1 MMTEAETK
9 AYKMISMLHD
19 EALLENVILQQRLD
33 KVSSHWFHAFA
44 YWIKRKLGFEKGYE
58 V

>member
-1 MMTEAETK
+1 MMNEAETK
-9 AYKMISMLHD
+9 AYNTISMLHS

-33 KVSSHWFHAFA
+33 KVSSRWYYALG
-44 YWIKRKLGFEKGYE
+44 YWIKRKLGLEKGYE

>member
-9 AYKMISMLHD
+9 AYNTISMLHS
-19 EALLENVILQQRLD
+19 ETLLDNVILQQRLD
-33 KVSSHWFHAFA
+33 RVSSHWYHALA
-44 YWIKRKLGFEKGYE
+44 YWIKRKLGIEKGYE

>member
-1 MMTEAETK
+1 MDEAETR
-9 AYKMISMLHD
+9 AYNTISMLHS

-44 YWIKRKLGFEKGYE
+44 YWIKRKLGIEKGYE

>member
-1 MMTEAETK
+1 MDEAETR
-9 AYKMISMLHD
+9 AYNTISMLHS

-33 KVSSHWFHAFA
+33 KISSRWYYALG
-44 YWIKRKLGFEKGYE
+44 YWIKRKLGIEKGYE